1 MAEIDKGLPNTRTKI
16 DIPSDEEMAEEVN
29 VQEPEEQKGPVEVT
43 PEEDGGATI
52 DFEPGA
58 INIPGTENHFDNLAD
73 ILPDD
78 ILEPIGG
85 DMVQNFMD
93 YKSSRKDWERSYT
106 EGLDLLGFKYENR
119 TEPFQGASGATHPVL
134 AEAVTQFQAQ
144 AYKELLPSDGPV
156 RTQIIGAISP
166 AVEQQSTRVK
176 DYMNYLIMDQMKE
189 YEEEF
194 DSMLFHLPLAGS
206 TFKKVYYDVPLA
218 RVVSKFIPA
227 DELVVPYTATSLDDA
242 ESVIHVVKMS
252 ENELRKQQ
260 VGGFYRDVDL
270 APPGNVE
277 QNDVEKKERELDG
290 TKKVGKQDTM
300 YTLLECHVNLDL
312 EGFEEVGADG
322 QPTGVKL
329 PYIVTVEEG
338 SRLVL
343 SIRRNYA
350 PDDLKK
356 NKIQYFVHFKFLP
369 GLGFYGFGLIH
380 MIGGLSRTAT
390 SALRQLL
397 DAGTLSNLP
406 AGFKQRGVRVRDEA
420 APIQPGEF
428 KDVDAPGGNLRDAF
442 FPLPYKEPSQTL
454 LNLLGIVVQAGQRF
468 AAIADMQVGDGN
480 QGAAVGTTIAL
491 LERGSRVMSA
501 IHKRCYAGMKDEFR
515 LLAKA
520 VAQYLPP
527 EYPYDVVGGQR
538 NIKQADFD
546 DRIDVVPVADP
557 NIFSMSQ
564 RITLAQTQLQLATS
578 NPQIHNLYQ
587 VYRNMYEAI
596 GVKNVDTVLPPPAP
610 NAPMD
615 PSMEHINALGGKPF
629 QAFPGQDHRA
639 HITAHLNFMST
650 NMVRNN
656 PAVMAAIQKNILEHI
671 SIMAQEQVQLEF
683 REQMQQMMQ
692 LQQMAATD
700 PNAAQ
705 QLQQVTNSIEARK
718 SVLIA
723 EMTEEFMKE
732 EKKITSQFDSDPLLK
747 LKSREVDLRA
757 MENERKRDNDE
768 AQIDLAKARLMQQGD
783 IAEDKMEQNEDL
795 AKLRAGV
802 SLAKT
807 GIDQAKVMI
816 DD

>member
-1 MAEIDKGLPNTRTKI
+1 MAEIDKGLPNTRTKL
-16 DIPSDEEMAEEVN
+16 DIPSEEEIAEEVA
-29 VQEPEEQKGPVEVT
+29 VQEPEKGPIEVI
-43 PEEDGGATI
+43 PEEDGGVTL
-52 DFEPGA
+52 DFEPGS
-58 INIPGTENHFDNLAD
+58 INVPGTESHFDNLAD
-73 ILPDD
+73 LLPDD
-78 ILEPIGG
+78 VLEPIGNE
-85 DMVQNFMD
+85 MTQNYMD
-93 YKSSRKDWERSYT
+93 YKSSRKDWEQGYIQ
-106 EGLDLLGFKYENR
+106 GLDLLGFKYENR
-119 TEPFQGASGATHPVL
+119 TEPFQGASGATHPVM

-156 RTQIIGAISP
+156 RTQIIGVKNP
-166 AVEQQSTRVK
+166 ATEQQAQRVK
-176 DYMNYLIMDQMKE
+176 DFMNYLVMDQMKE
-189 YEEEF
+189 YEAEF

-206 TFKKVYYDVPLA
+206 TFKKVYYDVNLGRA
-218 RVVSKFIPA
+218 VSKFVPA
-227 DELVVPYTATSLDDA
+227 DELIVPYTATSLDDA
-242 ESVIHVVKMS
+242 EAIIHTIKIS

-260 VGGFYRDVDL
+260 VNGFYRDVEL
-270 APPGNVE
+270 GPPGNVE
-277 QNDVEKKERELDG
+277 KNELEKKERDLEG
-290 TKKVGKQDTM
+290 SKKTGKNEPI

-322 QPTGVKL
+322 QPTGIKL
-329 PYIVTVEEG
+329 PYVVTVEEG

-390 SALRQLL
+390 AALRQLL

-468 AAIADMQVGDGN
+468 AAIADMQVGDSN
-480 QGAAVGTTIAL
+480 QQAAVGTTIAL

-501 IHKRCYAGMKDEFR
+501 IHKRCYAAMKKEFK
-515 LLAKA
+515 LLSK
-520 VAQYLPP
+520 VVSQYLPP
-527 EYPYDVVGGQR
+527 EYPYDVVGGAR
-538 NIKQADFD
+538 NVKQTDFD
-546 DRIDVVPVADP
+546 DRIDVIPVADP

-564 RITLAQTQLQLATS
+564 RVTLAQTQLQLATS

-596 GVKNVDTVLPPPAP
+596 GVKNVDAVLPPPAP
-610 NAPMD
+610 TAPMD
-615 PSMEHINALGGKPF
+615 PSMEHINALAGKPF

-650 NMVRNN
+650 NIVRNN

-671 SIMAQEQVQLEF
+671 SLMAQEQVQLEF

-692 LQQMAATD
+692 MQQMAATD
-700 PNAAQ
+700 PRMQQ
-705 QLQQVTNSIEARK
+705 QLQALTNQVEARK

-732 EKKITSQFDSDPLLK
+732 EKQITSQFDSDPLLK

-807 GIDQAKVMI
+807 GVKQAAVI
-816 DD
+816 TEDN